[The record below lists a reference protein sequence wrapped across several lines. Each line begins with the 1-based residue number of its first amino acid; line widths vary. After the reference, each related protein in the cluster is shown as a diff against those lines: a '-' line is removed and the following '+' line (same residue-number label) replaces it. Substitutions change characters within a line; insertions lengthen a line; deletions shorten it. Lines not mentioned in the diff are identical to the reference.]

1 MHYRR
6 ASPLPR
12 RRAASCRSLPPPVVY
27 VAICARPSRAS
38 CAVLRL
44 TSAPAPTPSRTTY
57 HMPIPRLSSVH
68 RQSYVMPPSFACR
81 VLLCSPTN
89 ASCRGH
95 DVHASRC
102 CSVRLVHRAASGARD
117 GCVHCHIVTHCAR
130 HLATTRTSARPMHAA
145 APLASTPSRP
155 AGAPPVISASTVCV
169 MPRAVSLCVVIAPSW
184 STPSCSQPPV
194 TWHTPSTL
202 TLSPRPLLCASTQAR
217 PLLRTTRSVPQAT
230 QTPRPPRSCALVLTH
245 STSFFNWF
253 SASTSLSLK
262 RYSAPNI
269 PRVWHLS
276 NFSPTHPCIKSITM
290 SLLTAEGLPHPPL
303 PRRRA
308 ASCHHRSPSPTS
320 SSTVA
325 VVHPTITHATVTS
338 PFPFLF

>member
-1 MHYRR
+1 MMSTHHGVAPFALCTVPHR
-6 ASPLPR
+6 APATGVYTATSSRTVLDTWPPREHPLDP
-12 RRAASCRSLPPPVVY
+12 CTLLPPLHR
-27 VAICARPSRAS
+27 RP
-38 CAVLRL
+38 AVLQVHR
-44 TSAPAPTPSRTTY
+44 P
-57 HMPIPRLSSVH
+57 SSVH
-68 RQSYVMPPSFACR
+68 R
-81 VLLCSPTN
+81 
-89 ASCRGH
+89 
-95 DVHASRC
+95 RC
-102 CSVRLVHRAASGARD
+102 
-117 GCVHCHIVTHCAR
+117 
-130 HLATTRTSARPMHAA
+130 
-145 APLASTPSRP
+145 
-155 AGAPPVISASTVCV
+155 CV

-194 TWHTPSTL
+194 TWHTPSTI
-202 TLSPRPLLCASTQAR
+202 TLSPRHLLCASTQAR